1 MSSRDKRQEVTI
13 KDVAQAAGVSYATV
27 SRVINNYKHVTPDK
41 RERVINAMIRLGYV
55 VNQQARSLAGGRS
68 GVIGLLVPDV
78 GNGYVGEV
86 IRGIDAEL
94 AANQYDLM
102 LYTTHRHPT
111 KESIYVATLTRGM
124 TDGLLLLLPLN
135 PSAYLDALHQKQ
147 FPYVVI
153 DHQGFDDFSPTIIA
167 RNFEGAY
174 NAVRYLIELG
184 HRRIGFVAGTPELAS
199 AIERLNGYKQ
209 ALQDGGLDFDPTL
222 VENGD
227 FQQPT
232 AYAAASRLFALP
244 DPPTAIFAASDISAF
259 GVYDAAYMAGL
270 RIPQDVSIIGFDDIP
285 QAENTHPRLTT
296 VRQPLYEMGRQA
308 TRMLL
313 EEIEHPSGEVRR
325 IKLDTELIIRDSCQ
339 IPNGHQVF
347 HAMERGGASV

>member
-1 MSSRDKRQEVTI
+1 MW
-13 KDVAQAAGVSYATV
+13 
-27 SRVINNYKHVTPDK
+27 
-41 RERVINAMIRLGYV
+41 
-55 VNQQARSLAGGRS
+55 
-68 GVIGLLVPDV
+68 
-78 GNGYVGEV
+78 
-86 IRGIDAEL
+86 GIDAEL

-102 LYTTHRHPT
+102 LYTTHRHPS
-111 KESIYVATLTRGM
+111 KESMYVATLTRGM

-167 RNFEGAY
+167 RNFVGAY
-174 NAVRYLIELG
+174 NAIRYLSDLG
-184 HRRIGFVAGTPELAS
+184 HRRIVFVAGTPELAS

-209 ALQDGGLDFDPTL
+209 ALRDCGLEFDPAL

-232 AYAAASRLFALP
+232 AYAAATRLFALA
-244 DPPTAIFAASDISAF
+244 DRPTAIFAASDISAF

-285 QAENTHPRLTT
+285 QAANTHPRLTT

-313 EEIEHPSGEVRR
+313 EEIERPSGEVRR
-325 IKLDTELIIRDSCQ
+325 IEFDTELIIRDSCQ
-339 IPNGHQVF
+339 PLNGLPSSQTVG
-347 HAMERGGASV
+347 RGGASV